1 MTWRFCCER
10 VPREVGGANSW
21 EVISLRIFN
30 YLAIPFIATVIV
42 LSGCSSRGLPETPER
57 AKRTDAVV
65 HRLLSDAYIEEPK
78 AKSEL
83 ETRQDIRLA
92 IQQRKND
99 IGRTLPDAYWL
110 KAEEFAYQYS
120 REVEFFQQNA
130 IRDYKRKMKSR
141 LARASDEQ
149 LDVLI
154 RSEEMKN
161 TAEFKRFIVGTER
174 DLLLL
179 HLLMNPHAVR
189 SRYVEQMKELDSK
202 YDVCA
207 MISTCWK

>member
-1 MTWRFCCER
+1 M
-10 VPREVGGANSW
+10 N
-21 EVISLRIFN
+21 LRIFN
-30 YLAIPFIATVIV
+30 YLAIPFIATVIA

-65 HRLLSDAYIEEPK
+65 HRLLSDSYIEEPK
-78 AKSEL
+78 AKSEI

-99 IGRTLPDAYWL
+99 VGQTLPDAYWL
-110 KAEEFAYQYS
+110 QMEEFAYQYS
-120 REVEFFQQNA
+120 REVEFFQHNA
-130 IRDYKRKMKSR
+130 VNDYKRKIKSR

-149 LDVLI
+149 LNVLI
-154 RSEEMKN
+154 RSEDIKN
-161 TAEFKRFIVGTER
+161 TPEFKRFIVGAER

-189 SRYVEQMKELDSK
+189 SRYVNQMKELDSK

-207 MISTCWK
+207 MTSACWK